1 MMRALWLHH
10 HDDPQAVAR
19 GDQYLWGR
27 DVLVS
32 RVVEKSATSRRPY
45 LPRGEWYDFWSESRM
60 TGGREID
67 RQVDLATMP
76 LHVRAGAIL
85 PFGPIKQYVD
95 EPVDEPLTLVVYPG
109 ANGAFTL
116 YEDDG
121 KTFNYRRGAWMGTDI
136 AWDDGARRLTLRLAA
151 GSRMMV
157 PSRREIGVRVAG
169 DRSSKRVVFTGRPL
183 AVTL

>member
-1 MMRALWLHH
+1 
-10 HDDPQAVAR
+10 
-19 GDQYLWGR
+19 
-27 DVLVS
+27 VS
-32 RVVEKSATSRRPY
+32 PVVEKGATSRRLY
-45 LPRGEWYDFWSESRM
+45 LPRGEWYDFWTESKV

-95 EPVDEPLTLVVYPG
+95 ESVDGPLTLVVYPG
-109 ANGAFTL
+109 ANGAFTV

-121 KTFNYRRGAWMGTDI
+121 RSFNYRRGEWTGIDAR
-136 AWDDGARRLTLRLAA
+136 WDDSARRLSLRLAA
-151 GSRMMV
+151 GSRMLA
-157 PSRREIGVRVAG
+157 PLRREIEVRLAG
-169 DRSSKRVVFTGRPL
+169 DRSSHRAVFTGQPL